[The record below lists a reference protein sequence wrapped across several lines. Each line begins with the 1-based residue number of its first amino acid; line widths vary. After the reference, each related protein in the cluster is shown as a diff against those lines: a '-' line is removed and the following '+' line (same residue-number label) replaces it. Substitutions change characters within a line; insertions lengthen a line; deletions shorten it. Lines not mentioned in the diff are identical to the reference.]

1 MKHKLTRSVLAVLLA
16 AVAVF
21 DIARGVLVLAGIRAP
36 AVQYQDTLFGDATIP
51 MLLLAIVVGAARSSP
66 LRRCSAGRHHHAD
79 RSQTTMRGDEHVD

>member
-51 MLLLAIVVGAARSSP
+51 MLLLAIVVGGGSLLAAATVLGRSASS
-66 LRRCSAGRHHHAD
+66 RR
-79 RSQTTMRGDEHVD
+79 